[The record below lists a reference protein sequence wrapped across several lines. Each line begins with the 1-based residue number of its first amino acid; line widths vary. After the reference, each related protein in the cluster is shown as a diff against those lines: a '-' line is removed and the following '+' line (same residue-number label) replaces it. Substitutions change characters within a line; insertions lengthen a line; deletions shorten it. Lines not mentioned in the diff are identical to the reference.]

1 MISIEKLMN
10 NIKQCRDTNISLP
23 IENDNIN
30 NKFIQNTALQMR
42 LSELNMCSSD
52 NAISM
57 LTPANYT
64 MDEDIQNVKELTV
77 TIKEDFKTASG
88 NYNNTNTNNNTNNNK
103 FCIPVDII
111 IPSKSL
117 IVYTENETAQIPEIL
132 LSIFTAARINID
144 KWYIYGVKNPESFYK
159 SFRFLHAMD
168 FIIKN
173 KSDKKNDI
181 ITLKREMALHYETFY
196 KTLNYRKLK
205 FSNVEM
211 INNLTNVDNY
221 VEYDAIKYMVDY
233 NMCNLILLDIINEQ
247 YLDVTYTPHTIL
259 NNTNVIFNKNI
270 EKTQNNNIPKLDETH
285 STLEYIIIIKY
296 ANNTYLPIMNSDGL
310 HKFNNT
316 MLDVIRKHF
325 ERVIVNKFKETE
337 HNYDLENPATLTS
350 DNISSF
356 YNNNLDA
363 LQEQVKTGDCSINN
377 LCKLNMTISETIN
390 QDDIISSS
398 NHIAST
404 SIEPCAVACAS
415 ISKFDEL
422 MNRIP
427 IKQQP
432 GIKTKAP
439 KTPKTSIIPI
449 PKAILASTLAPAPA
463 PAPETENDIKPI
475 NKYNLLELQMLAK
488 LYKIDTQKMG
498 SSNKKI
504 NKTKTEMYDEILIK
518 DKQLK

>member
-1 MISIEKLMN
+1 
-10 NIKQCRDTNISLP
+10 
-23 IENDNIN
+23 
-30 NKFIQNTALQMR
+30 
-42 LSELNMCSSD
+42 
-52 NAISM
+52 
-57 LTPANYT
+57 
-64 MDEDIQNVKELTV
+64 
-77 TIKEDFKTASG
+77 
-88 NYNNTNTNNNTNNNK
+88 
-103 FCIPVDII
+103 
-111 IPSKSL
+111 
-117 IVYTENETAQIPEIL
+117 
-132 LSIFTAARINID
+132 
-144 KWYIYGVKNPESFYK
+144 
-159 SFRFLHAMD
+159 
-168 FIIKN
+168 
-173 KSDKKNDI
+173 
-181 ITLKREMALHYETFY
+181 
-196 KTLNYRKLK
+196 
-205 FSNVEM
+205 
-211 INNLTNVDNY
+211 
-221 VEYDAIKYMVDY
+221 
-233 NMCNLILLDIINEQ
+233 
-247 YLDVTYTPHTIL
+247 
-259 NNTNVIFNKNI
+259 
-270 EKTQNNNIPKLDETH
+270 
-285 STLEYIIIIKY
+285 
-296 ANNTYLPIMNSDGL
+296 MNSDGL

-356 YNNNLDA
+356 YNNNLNA

-449 PKAILASTLAPAPA
+449 PKAILAPAPAPA
-463 PAPETENDIKPI
+463 PAPSPETENDIKPI

-504 NKTKTEMYDEILIK
+504 NKTKTEMYDDILIK
-518 DKQLK
+518 NKQLK